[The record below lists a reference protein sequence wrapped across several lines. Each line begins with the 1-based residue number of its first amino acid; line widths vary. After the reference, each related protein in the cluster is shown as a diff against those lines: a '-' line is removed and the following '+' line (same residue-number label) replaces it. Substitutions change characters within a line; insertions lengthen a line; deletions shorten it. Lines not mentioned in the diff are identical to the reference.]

1 MYQLMAEQVEQE
13 NGLAISHLCQA
24 FSLSRANYYRW
35 QQRAEPLDSE
45 LELRD
50 QIQRIVLEMPGYGY
64 RRVTQEL
71 ERRGLPANHK
81 RVLRLMRQDNLLC
94 LRKRSFVRTT
104 DSNHAWAV
112 YPNLVPELS
121 LTTLDQLWVA
131 DITYI
136 RLLKEFIYLAV
147 VLDAYSRRCIG
158 WALDRTLEAELAV
171 AALQMALDCRHV
183 QPGLVHHSDRGV
195 QYASAYYT
203 RLLEAHGIRISMSRR
218 GNPYDNA
225 KAESFIK
232 TLKVEEVY
240 LTEYETLAEARR
252 CLGYF
257 LDSVYNQ
264 KRLHSAL
271 DYLSPAEFEQSL
283 RPSQPA

>member
-104 DSNHAWAV
+104 DLPGRRPRCLQPPVHRLGPG
-112 YPNLVPELS
+112 PNSGGGISCGGTPNGSGLS
-121 LTTLDQLWVA
+121 PRTA
-131 DITYI
+131 
-136 RLLKEFIYLAV
+136 RPGAPFG
-147 VLDAYSRRCIG
+147 SRR
-158 WALDRTLEAELAV
+158 AV
-171 AALQMALDCRHV
+171 
-183 QPGLVHHSDRGV
+183 
-195 QYASAYYT
+195 
-203 RLLEAHGIRISMSRR
+203 
-218 GNPYDNA
+218 
-225 KAESFIK
+225 
-232 TLKVEEVY
+232 
-240 LTEYETLAEARR
+240 
-252 CLGYF
+252 CLG
-257 LDSVYNQ
+257 LLHAIARSPWHPHQHEPAWQSV
-264 KRLHSAL
+264 
-271 DYLSPAEFEQSL
+271 
-283 RPSQPA
+283 